1 MTLNTRDIR
10 NLFNLSI
17 DEDYYRPIGTKSA
30 FNGNCIEYESRRD
43 INKNLIPEEYLNTIR
58 PYLSDMINDHKIHG
72 TLKVYSGNK
81 IIDWKTPGEWKIQL
95 SIKTNFVFSK
105 DTTEINNM
113 ITKDDNICILI
124 GSETDEIIE
133 ELFKSLLQRY
143 KKD

>member
-1 MTLNTRDIR
+1 MNTRHIR

-17 DEDYYRPIGTKSA
+17 DEDYYKPIGTKSA
-30 FNGNCIEYESRRD
+30 FNGNCIEYESKRD
-43 INKNLIPEEYLNTIR
+43 INKNLLPEEYFNTII
-58 PYLSDMINDHKIHG
+58 PYLSDMINDYKIHG

-113 ITKDDNICILI
+113 ITKSDNIWILI
-124 GSETDEIIE
+124 GSETDEIME
-133 ELFKSLLQRY
+133 QLFKSLLQRY

>member
-43 INKNLIPEEYLNTIR
+43 INKNLLPEEYLNTIR

-105 DTTEINNM
+105 DSTEINNM
-113 ITKDDNICILI
+113 ITKSDNICILI

-133 ELFKSLLQRY
+133 EVFKSLLQRY

>member
-1 MTLNTRDIR
+1 MTLNTRDVR

-17 DEDYYRPIGTKSA
+17 DEAIGTNSA
-30 FNGNCIEYESRRD
+30 FNGNCTEYESKRD
-43 INKNLIPEEYLNTIR
+43 VNKNLLPKEHFNTII
-58 PYLSDMINDHKIHG
+58 PYLSDMINDYKIHG

-81 IIDWKTPGEWKIQL
+81 IIDWKTPGEWKIRL

-113 ITKDDNICILI
+113 ITKSDNICILI

-133 ELFKSLLQRY
+133 QLFKSLL
-143 KKD
+143 